1 MMAGLAANTAC
12 PWSGDP
18 VSPDSLTQYRGQKVG
33 FCNPGCRD
41 KFEAATAHFDAS
53 IGFPNRDPSLA
64 MFDRSARYNAW
75 FNRTLFDAVARL
87 DPAECRRDAGAFF
100 GSIETSLNHIMVWD
114 IVWLQRIAQALSD
127 PPSLASV
134 SALPTPTAN
143 DEIIHATLGELS
155 EERRRIDTAIV
166 SFTGELTAQHLPH
179 RIGYRRQSGAA
190 FEHSLAEVLQH
201 MFNHQTH
208 HRGQVTTLLS
218 QAGIDPGV
226 TDMVAMIIDEET
238 EEARR
243 D

>member
-1 MMAGLAANTAC
+1 MMTGLAANTAC
-12 PWSGDP
+12 PWSGEP
-18 VSPDSLTQYRGQKVG
+18 VALDSLTQYRGHTVG

-41 KFEAATAHFDAS
+41 KFETATAHFDGS
-53 IGFPNRDPSLA
+53 IGYPDRDPALA

-75 FNRTLFDAVARL
+75 FNRTLYDAVARL
-87 DPAECRRDAGAFF
+87 DPAEYRRDAGAFF

-114 IVWLQRIAQALSD
+114 IVWLQRIAQALSG
-127 PPSLASV
+127 PPSLAGVATLS
-134 SALPTPTAN
+134 TPSAN
-143 DEIIHATLGELS
+143 DEIIHSTLGELS
-155 EERRRIDTAIV
+155 EERRRIDAAIV
-166 SFTGELTAQHLPH
+166 SFTKELTAQHLSL
-179 RIGYRRQSGAA
+179 RVGYRRQSGAA

-226 TDMVAMIIDEET
+226 TDMVAMIIDEEI
-238 EEARR
+238 EEAQR